1 MKDGAKGWDGSRVNI
16 KVANRKGVS
25 RPASENNCTMSHA
38 GNDETAANKIL
49 LFFFYKTKPKQKT
62 ILLCF
67 TLSNPDKP

>member
-49 LFFFYKTKPKQKT
+49 FFFFTKLNQNKKQFYCV
-62 ILLCF
+62 L
-67 TLSNPDKP
+67 P

>member
-1 MKDGAKGWDGSRVNI
+1 MKEGAKGWDGSRVNI

-49 LFFFYKTKPKQKT
+49 FFFFLQK
-62 ILLCF
+62 
-67 TLSNPDKP
+67 